1 MKIRIIK
8 TIALVLGL
16 AFLLSACA
24 SPSNP
29 DSELDSS
36 GEFETLILDNYGRE
50 VVITEKPQR
59 VLTMGPNCT
68 ELFIA
73 LGLTDFII
81 GHTLN
86 DHSGS
91 ILPQYAADHARL
103 HQLTKS
109 HVTREAVI
117 GSGADFIYG
126 VDWDFGPEN
135 LDIDELAAMGIIV
148 YLNMARTLEQQ
159 FQEILDIGRIFQIEQ
174 RAEAFVADQRNRIQA
189 VQKTIAGNETVR
201 VLVYDHERD
210 GVFTAAGDNFAS
222 LLITLAGGRNIF
234 DDITGREWAAVSYE
248 EVLARDPEVILI
260 TNYED
265 DPADGKIPLIRES
278 VLAQLGSVAN
288 ERFIIIDLESI
299 MPGNRMAYTVEQ
311 MAAGFLP

>member
-1 MKIRIIK
+1 MKNQTVK

-24 SPSNP
+24 SPS
-29 DSELDSS
+29 SS
-36 GEFETLILDNYGRE
+36 DIGSDTSGDFETLTLDNYGRE

-73 LGLTDFII
+73 LGLADYII

-103 HQLTKS
+103 PQLTKS
-109 HVTREAVI
+109 HATREVVI

-135 LDIDELAAMGIIV
+135 LEIDELASMGITV

-174 RAEAFVADQRNRIQA
+174 RAEVFVADQRARIQA
-189 VQKTIAGNETVR
+189 VQDAIAGREPVR

-210 GVFTAAGDNFAS
+210 GVFTAAGDNFAT
-222 LLITLAGGRNIF
+222 LLMTLAGGKNIF
-234 DDITGREWAAVSYE
+234 GDITDREWATVSYE
-248 EVLARDPEVILI
+248 EVLARNPEVIII

-265 DPADGKIPLIRES
+265 DPAEGKLPLIRES
-278 VLAQLGSVAN
+278 VLAQLDSVAN
-288 ERFIIIDLESI
+288 ERFIIVDLESI
-299 MPGNRMAYTVEQ
+299 MPGNRMAHAIEQ
-311 MAAGFLP
+311 MAAGFFP